1 MGVTRESP
9 PLTRLKARMQILQ
22 EVPEE
27 ERDE

>member
-1 MGVTRESP
+1 VTRESP
-9 PLTRLKARMQILQ
+9 PWVRPEARVQILQ